1 MVAWLK
7 KNLRFI
13 FLILSIIF
21 LVILISISTNP
32 GVIKSIYRG
41 ESSQY
46 DFRDYIC
53 YMQRSDSIGLNI
65 YRYYILS
72 DEELAAY
79 HRPGENLVGL
89 IRLEGN
95 LGGSAET
102 AEIIGFAKLKIGDE
116 VYTSAKGITIWV
128 LLLIATIVFA
138 FLFAFLLL
146 KEAKKKDKEEQD
158 LLDSLKEIKA
168 FKESG
173 E

>member
-1 MVAWLK
+1 MVSWLK
-7 KNLRFI
+7 KNLKLL
-13 FLILSIIF
+13 FLILSIIC
-21 LVILISISTNP
+21 LVILIAISSNP
-32 GVIKSIYRG
+32 GVIKSTYRG
-41 ESSQY
+41 ESYQY

-53 YMQRSDSIGLNI
+53 YMQRSDSTGLSI
-65 YRYYILS
+65 YRYYIIS
-72 DEELAAY
+72 DAELAAY
-79 HRPGENLVGL
+79 HRAGEKLVGL
-89 IRLEGN
+89 VRLEGS
-95 LGGSAET
+95 LGGSTAT

-138 FLFAFLLL
+138 FLFSFLLL